1 MTRRLNEAG
10 LALLKKWEGCK
21 LTSYK
26 DVGGVWTIGYGH
38 TRTARPNQTITQD
51 EADRLLREDVAVF
64 ADGVDKAVKVPLTD
78 NQFDALVVFAY
89 NVGRG
94 AFNNSTLLRKLNAG
108 DYASVPSELMRWNK
122 VKGQVVKG
130 LTNRRSGEVE
140 LWNT

>member
-26 DVGGVWTIGYGH
+26 DIGGVWTIGYGH
-38 TRTARPNQTITQD
+38 TSSACPDMRITQ
-51 EADRLLREDVAVF
+51 EQADYLLREDLATF
-64 ADGVDKAVKVPLTD
+64 ESAVDKAVKVPLTD
-78 NQFDALVVFAY
+78 NQFAALVVFTY

-108 DYASVPSELMRWNK
+108 DYASVPSELLRWNK
-122 VKGQVVKG
+122 VKGVPIKG
-130 LTNRRSGEVE
+130 LTNRRNGEVE